1 MRVMF
6 LQPQPCIRALK
17 LARGL
22 KEAPGEKI
30 SIVLGFLEKTLTE
43 LYGYGDEYFDD
54 VIRLDQE
61 DLEGSIS
68 RLVEEY
74 DPPLIHSHN
83 APDFLTVSALNAVD
97 GTPVI
102 HDVHD
107 SLTMRNM
114 GYYEGDDEA
123 KIRGYAEDE
132 KTACVKSD
140 GRIYVSEML
149 RDYVRRRYSLELE
162 SDLVFHNY
170 VSGDLI
176 PGELDERLSSKDG
189 EIHIAYAGT
198 ITSKMEGHH
207 YDLREIFREMARS
220 RLHIHIY
227 AAREDEG
234 YRLLADESPF
244 IHYHGH
250 LDQRVLLWELSK
262 YDFGWAGFNDAKNK
276 KHLDVVMPNKAYEYI
291 ACGLPILTF
300 PHKALSEFVEEQRV
314 GLVVE
319 DFDIRERLENAHSLH
334 ENVYRKRYDFTIEK
348 NIDSLVEF
356 YRNIIK
362 LRG

>member
-1 MRVMF
+1 MF

-30 SIVLGFLEKTLTE
+30 SIVFGYLEKTLTE

-54 VIRLDQE
+54 VIRLDRE

-74 DPPLIHSHN
+74 DPHLIHSHN

-149 RDYVRRRYSLELE
+149 RDYVRRRYSLEPE

-198 ITSKMEGHH
+198 ITSKIEGHH
-207 YDLREIFREMARS
+207 YNLRGIFREIAGHGF
-220 RLHIHIY
+220 HIHIY

-234 YRLLADESPF
+234 YQMLADESPF

-250 LDQRVLLWELSK
+250 LDQRMLLQELTK
-262 YDFGWAGFNDAKNK
+262 YDFGWAGFNDARNRV
-276 KHLDVVMPNKAYEYI
+276 HLDVVLPNKAYEYI

-300 PHKALSEFVEEQRV
+300 PHKALSEFVEDQGV

-319 DFDIRERLENAHSLH
+319 DFDIRRRLESAHELH
-334 ENVYRKRYDFTIEK
+334 ENVYRKRYEFTIEK

-356 YRNIIK
+356 YRDIIK

>member
-1 MRVMF
+1 MF

-22 KEAPGEKI
+22 KKTQGREI
-30 SIVLGFLEKTLTE
+30 SIVFGYLEKTLTE
-43 LYGYGDEYFDD
+43 LYGYGDEYFDE
-54 VIRLDQE
+54 VIRLDRE
-61 DLEGSIS
+61 DLEESI
-68 RLVEEY
+68 RQLVEEC
-74 DPPLIHSHN
+74 DPHLIHSHN

-140 GRIYVSEML
+140 GRIYVSERL
-149 RDYVRRRYSLELE
+149 RDYVRRRYSLEPE

-189 EIHIAYAGT
+189 EIHVAYAGT
-198 ITSKMEGHH
+198 ITSKMEGSH
-207 YDLREIFREMARS
+207 YDLRGIFREIARHGF
-220 RLHIHIY
+220 HIHIY

-250 LDQRVLLWELSK
+250 FDQRVLLQELTK
-262 YDFGWAGFNDAKNK
+262 YDFGWAGFNDAKNR

-319 DFDIRERLENAHSLH
+319 DFDIRERLESSHALH
-334 ENVYRKRYDFTIEK
+334 ENVYRKRYEFTIEK

-356 YRNIIK
+356 YRDILK